1 MDNTQNPFL
10 HQPVLET
17 LKAYIS
23 TVNATKLSQEQFWLK
38 TRNTKKKKY
47 FLQANDQWDPV
58 EWIKVLND
66 AIKITK
72 STGKSDLKLH

>member
-1 MDNTQNPFL
+1 MDNTQNLFL

-17 LKAYIS
+17 LNAYIS

-38 TRNTKKKKY
+38 TRNTKEKKY

-72 STGKSDLKLH
+72 SQGSQT

>member
-1 MDNTQNPFL
+1 MDNTQNLFL

-38 TRNTKKKKY
+38 TRNTKEKKY
-47 FLQANDQWDPV
+47 FLQANDQ
-58 EWIKVLND
+58 
-66 AIKITK
+66 
-72 STGKSDLKLH
+72 